1 LLKLLINPSKLS
13 LFSLS
18 SVIGAWW
25 EELEARG
32 LFEGTKPEPSALDQQ
47 LFADG
52 LRHEQVLLAKLEG
65 QGARVARL
73 PGQQSE
79 ADYAATKEAMEEGFD
94 FIHQASL
101 CNDELR
107 GSADLLR
114 RIEQPSALGAWS
126 YIPIECKLASKP
138 KTTFLVQALA
148 YCELLTPLLGQ
159 RPEHFELY
167 LGGGRFQRYATDQ
180 FWAWYQ
186 LLRQRY
192 RSFRDAFD
200 PDAIPENMP
209 GDHGGW
215 SAFIEQRLADQRDLM
230 LVANMRQSQR
240 QKLRAAGINTI
251 DALAALP
258 GGTAVPGLNPETLH
272 ELRQQA
278 ELQLTPADPDGRPA
292 YRLRPVVNGKGLA
305 ALPAADDG
313 DIRFD
318 MEGIQDSVAGTK
330 LEYLFGACYRDVP
343 GGKPLFKAWWAHSP
357 LEEKKAF
364 EGWVDWVEARRQQH
378 PGLRVYHY
386 ASYEKTAMRRL
397 AQQHCTREA
406 VIDEWLRS
414 GLLVDLLPVVTGSIV
429 LGEPSYS
436 IKKVEHLYM
445 DRREAEVT
453 NAGDSVVA
461 YLNWQNSGEPDRPG
475 ALPAGSPLLKDIE
488 DYNREDC
495 ESTVL
500 LHDWL
505 RNLKREQGL
514 PEKPLQPI
522 DETLE
527 PKDPWPLEQLSAQL
541 LAELPEALQ
550 SDPSA
555 NASEELLAAQ
565 EEQGKRG
572 MSLRVQR
579 LLAQLLPFHHR
590 EAKVAWW
597 AYFDRRNKAELS
609 PGDLID
615 DGEAIAEARWT
626 SVEPRES
633 KLTGADYHTFSFDP
647 AQPLKLRADSGD
659 RSLQVEIPE
668 TGLKLSVESL
678 DAERGRVTLK
688 LPWRKRDQRRADGL
702 SDGIPETLTSLIKVP
717 ADISEKLRDSLL
729 EQANS
734 WLHDSQPLPPAMLQ
748 LLERQPIGD
757 LVALNEAIGA
767 EPGSVAKRLASFLA
781 DRRDVALALQG
792 PPGTGKSTVTAQVI
806 AQLVAQ
812 GKRVAISSNSHA
824 AINNLLIKAHSTCQ
838 KQGLG
843 ERVVKCSSSK
853 TEEVLEERG
862 IPLVHPATI
871 SEEMAAVGG
880 TAWMFCREELADQF
894 DLLVVDEAGQ
904 MSLANLLVMARCA
917 KTILLVGDQQQLA
930 QPSQADHPG
939 DSGLSCLDYLM
950 QGAHVVPAE
959 RGVFLAT
966 SWRMEPSLTAM
977 VSELFYDGRLQA
989 NPVNAINA
997 ISWRE
1002 PFISASGQP
1011 MASQGLVF
1019 EPVAHNGC
1027 SVVCEA
1033 EIDRIEQI
1041 VDSLLNGSYCHA
1053 EAGGEKRG
1061 VLGPEQILVTAP
1073 YNVQVNRLQQRL
1085 GNRARVGTVDKFQG
1099 QEAPVAIHSLTA
1111 SDGDLAPRGLGF
1123 LLEPNRL
1130 NVAISRAQ
1138 CLSIVVGSPGLTTG
1152 IANTV
1157 EEAEQ
1162 INRLCLVCQS
1172 SIPVRRRL

>member
-1 LLKLLINPSKLS
+1 MNSVITPSKLS
-13 LFSLS
+13 LFSRS
-18 SVIGAWW
+18 PVIGAWW
-25 EELEARG
+25 EELESRG
-32 LFEGTKPEPSALDQQ
+32 CFEGRKPETSALDQQ

-52 LRHEQVLLAKLEG
+52 LRHEQVLLSKLE
-65 QGARVARL
+65 AESHRVARL
-73 PGQQSE
+73 PGKQTE
-79 ADYAATKEAMEEGFD
+79 ADYAATKAAMEEGFD

-101 CNDELR
+101 CNDEMR

-114 RIEQPSALGAWS
+114 RIELPSSLGAWS

-138 KTTFLVQALA
+138 KTTFLVQASA
-148 YCELLTPLLGQ
+148 YCELLNPLLGQ
-159 RPEHFELY
+159 RPDHFELY

-192 RSFRDAFD
+192 RAFRQSFD
-200 PDAIPENMP
+200 PQAIPEDMP

-240 QKLRAAGINTI
+240 LKLRAAGITTI
-251 DALAALP
+251 DELAALP

-305 ALPAADDG
+305 ALPAADEG
-313 DIRFD
+313 DIWFD
-318 MEGIQDSVAGTK
+318 MEGIQDSVASTK
-330 LEYLFGACYRDVP
+330 LEYLFGACYRDTP
-343 GGKPLFKAWWAHSP
+343 GGKPQFKAWWAHT
-357 LEEKKAF
+357 LLDERKAF
-364 EGWVDWVEARRQQH
+364 EQWVDWVETRRARY

-445 DRREAEVT
+445 ERRQAEVT

-461 YLNWQNSGEPDRPG
+461 YLNWQSSGEPDHPG

-488 DYNREDC
+488 NYNREDC

-505 RNLKREQGL
+505 RNLKRERGL
-514 PEKPLQPI
+514 REEPLQLSG
-522 DETLE
+522 ETQE
-527 PKDPWPLEQLSAQL
+527 PKEPWPLEQLSAQL
-541 LAELPEALQ
+541 LAELPEELQ
-550 SDPSA
+550 SDPPA
-555 NASEELLAAQ
+555 NASETLLAAQ
-565 EEQGKRG
+565 AECGRRG
-572 MSLRVQR
+572 MSWRVQR

-609 PGDLID
+609 PSDLID
-615 DGEAIAEARWT
+615 DGEAIAEARWR

-659 RSLQVEIPE
+659 RGLQLEIPE

-702 SDGIPETLTSLIKVP
+702 SDGIPDRLTSLIKVP

-729 EQANS
+729 EQANA
-734 WLHDSQPLPPAMLQ
+734 WLAGSQPLPPAMLQ
-748 LLERQPIGD
+748 LLERQPITE
-757 LVALNEAIGA
+757 LVALNAAIAAEA
-767 EPGSVAKRLASFLA
+767 GSVASRLARFLA
-781 DRRDVALALQG
+781 NCSACTLALQG
-792 PPGTGKSTVTAQVI
+792 PPGTGKSTVTGQVI
-806 AQLVAQ
+806 AQLVAD

-824 AINNLLIKAHSTCQ
+824 AINNLLIKAHTTCQ
-838 KQGLG
+838 NQGLG
-843 ERVVKCSSSK
+843 DQVVKCSSSK
-853 TEEVLEERG
+853 TEEVLEREG
-862 IPLVHPATI
+862 IPLMPPTAITDA
-871 SEEMAAVGG
+871 MAVVGG
-880 TAWMFCREELADQF
+880 TAWMFCREELAGQF

-917 KTILLVGDQQQLA
+917 KTILLVGDQQQLS

-939 DSGLSCLDYLM
+939 ESGLSCLEYLM

-989 NPVNAINA
+989 NPANAANA
-997 ISWRE
+997 ISWRQ

-1019 EPVAHNGC
+1019 EPVLHSGC

-1033 EIDRIEQI
+1033 EIDRIEEI
-1041 VDSLLNGSYCHA
+1041 IDALLNGSYCHS
-1053 EAGGEKRG
+1053 EAGGDKRG
-1061 VLGPEQILVTAP
+1061 ALGPKQILVTAP

-1085 GNRARVGTVDKFQG
+1085 GQRARVGTVDKFQG

-1111 SDGDLAPRGLGF
+1111 SDGDAAPRGLSF

-1138 CLSIVVGSPGLTTG
+1138 CLSIVVGSPSLTTG

-1162 INRLCLVCQS
+1162 INRLCRITQ
-1172 SIPVRRRL
+1172 